1 MSHLPKVTLKL
12 ATSLDGRIA
21 TATGESKWITG
32 EEARA
37 SVHALRSEHDAV
49 LVGAETALAD
59 DPELTAR
66 TTPAPKQQPLRVVA
80 DSKLRLPDK
89 ARLVQTATLGPVLI
103 LIGAGVDK
111 LRRAVLSAHGV
122 QTAEVTLAKNG
133 LDPWGMLSAISIQG
147 ARSVFLEG
155 GGRLASSFLTA
166 DLVDR
171 IEWFRA
177 PIILGDDARPAIG
190 PLGLTKLS
198 NAHRFR
204 RTGLKLDGEDIH
216 ESLERVR

>member
-1 MSHLPKVTLKL
+1 LSRLPTVTLKL
-12 ATSLDGRIA
+12 ATSLDSRIA
-21 TATGESKWITG
+21 TASGESKWITG

-37 SVHALRSEHDAV
+37 SVHVLRSEHDAV

-66 TTPAPKQQPLRVVA
+66 TTPLPTHQPLRVVA
-80 DSKLRLPDK
+80 DSKLRLPDT
-89 ARLVQTATLGPVLI
+89 ARLIRTANLGPVLI
-103 LIGAGVDK
+103 LIGAGIDK

-122 QTAEVTLAKNG
+122 QTAEITLAQCG
-133 LDPWGMLSAISIQG
+133 LDPWGMLSAISAHG
-147 ARSVFLEG
+147 AQSVFLEG
-155 GGRLASSFLTA
+155 GGKLAASFLAA

-177 PIILGDDARPAIG
+177 PILLGDDARPAIG
-190 PLGLTKLS
+190 PLALSKLS
-198 NAHRFR
+198 EAHRFR
-204 RTGLKLDGEDIH
+204 RTGLKLDGEDIR